1 MTTCVG
7 AVKVLSQW
15 IENKSAITSPKLI
28 EEDIRIVPKIHGAQP
43 FVLVKYTNL
52 KDYRNVEKEED
63 AHVWLKYTSTGSK
76 LQFLPEVSV
85 WWIPA
90 DTSYLLFQICT
101 DNG

>member
-7 AVKVLSQW
+7 AVKVLSRW

-28 EEDIRIVPKIHGAQP
+28 KEDIRIVPKIHAAQQ

-52 KDYRNVEKEED
+52 KYYWNVEKEEEG
-63 AHVWLKYTSTGSK
+63 HVWSKYTSTGSK

-90 DTSYLLFQICT
+90 DTSSLLFQIYT